1 MHFVESG
8 CLYAE
13 LGAIVPNNRALCR
26 IVEIECTI
34 SKHRALAPKLTA
46 KRCMSKVGVS
56 TPNKVR

>member
-34 SKHRALAPKLTA
+34 SKQRALAPKLTA
-46 KRCMSKVGVS
+46 KRCSYIHMKMLQ
-56 TPNKVR
+56 